1 MTLTAADVDG
11 LPHVPISTFK
21 ANPAHYLATGAA
33 VTTHGRVTAAFLPVV
48 DDSVQDPDPAIE
60 ATKAQLRLLARLADR
75 EAVEEER
82 RRLSASRDADTVPEA
97 R

>member
-21 ANPAHYLATGAA
+21 ANPAHYLTTGAA
-33 VTTHGRVTAAFLPVV
+33 VTTHGRVSAAFLPVF
-48 DDSVQDPDPAIE
+48 DDSALENDPALE
-60 ATKAQLRLLARLADR
+60 ATKAQLRLLARLTDR
-75 EAVEEER
+75 DAVDEER
-82 RRLSASRDADTVPEA
+82 RRLSASRDADAAPEA